1 VDLPKPIYENLPYAY
16 FVVSGAILFF
26 SNGFA
31 AIFSAALFYA
41 AGSIVLVTR
50 SANRR
55 LDNRHKSLK
64 HRIPEN
70 LYEYLPF
77 VYGAV
82 ALFCALATTNEL
94 LKFVA
99 FVFGIIALKNIV
111 LRHNNRHR
119 KPRKL

>member
-1 VDLPKPIYENLPYAY
+1 VHLPKPVYENLPYAY
-16 FVVSGAILFF
+16 FIISGALLFF
-26 SNGFA
+26 SDSLVA
-31 AIFSAALFYA
+31 TFSAALFYG
-41 AGSIVLVTR
+41 AGSIVLATR

-64 HRIPEN
+64 YRIPEN

-77 VYGAV
+77 CYGAI
-82 ALFCALATTNEL
+82 ALFCALATTEEL
-94 LKFVA
+94 FKFVA
-99 FVFGIIALKNIV
+99 FIFGVIALKNIL